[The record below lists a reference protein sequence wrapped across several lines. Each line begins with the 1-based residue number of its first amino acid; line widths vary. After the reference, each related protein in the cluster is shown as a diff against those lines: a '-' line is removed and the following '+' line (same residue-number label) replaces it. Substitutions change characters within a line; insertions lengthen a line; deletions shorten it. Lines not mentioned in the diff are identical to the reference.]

1 MFIHH
6 HRHHLNWFCVC
17 SALIFIG
24 MVGLQQFW
32 KYQKKC
38 SNWYFWVF
46 FLVFEL
52 VFCFWEIPEQ
62 VSVAGLPHCQQASS
76 LACLAQR
83 ICSTA
88 ACFTW
93 HPINIHWKCSN
104 LIKIGKIIFA
114 RDTCTCKIQTNS
126 RDIEND
132 LPQGWQGSLGSG
144 EVQTGKNYCVF
155 FGEKNHKQ
163 SSQPSSDRD
172 RRVVIS
178 LVKVLL

>member
-1 MFIHH
+1 MFLGNT
-6 HRHHLNWFCVC
+6 RASL
-17 SALIFIG
+17 SGRPPAL
-24 MVGLQQFW
+24 
-32 KYQKKC
+32 
-38 SNWYFWVF
+38 
-46 FLVFEL
+46 
-52 VFCFWEIPEQ
+52 P
-62 VSVAGLPHCQQASS
+62 AGLFTGLPGTTNLLHC
-76 LACLAQR
+76 CLFHL
-83 ICSTA
+83 TPNKY
-88 ACFTW
+88 T
-93 HPINIHWKCSN
+93 CSN

-155 FGEKNHKQ
+155 FGGKNHKQ

-178 LVKVLL
+178 LVKVLLWAFNAQLGGMFHAGPRLTI